1 MSSHELAWV
10 DILHREI
17 FEDGTYFTKVFSKP
31 CKNNLKKTRKLR
43 DSSEED
49 EGFEDGTSSKPYV
62 KMLQISSREYLEQL
76 NE

>member
-17 FEDGTYFTKVFSKP
+17 FEDGTYFKKVYSKP
-31 CKNNLKKTRKLR
+31 LKNSLKKTRKLR

-49 EGFEDGTSSKPYV
+49 EGFEDGPSCKPYV
-62 KMLQISSREYLEQL
+62 KMLQISSREYLDQL